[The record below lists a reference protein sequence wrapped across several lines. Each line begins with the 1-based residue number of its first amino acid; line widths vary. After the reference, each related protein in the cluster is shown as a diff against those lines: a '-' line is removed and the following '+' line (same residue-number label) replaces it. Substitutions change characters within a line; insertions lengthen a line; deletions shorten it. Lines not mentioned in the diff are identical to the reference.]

1 MRHCLSALTRSRH
14 TGSRTALSGLA
25 AVLALAVPMTNAAD
39 VRAIGAKG
47 AADLL
52 PQTELADVRELA
64 AKSTM
69 SDGLEPIAPVDASRI
84 NLARAFDQAPIAMS
98 GFSFL
103 GDLDDRERAVQCL
116 AEAAYFEA
124 GNDVAGQRAV
134 MQVVLNRVR
143 HPVYPATVCG
153 VVFEG
158 ASRRTGCQ
166 FTFTCDGSRDRRW
179 SDPGIA
185 RARKLA
191 QTALDGYVDK
201 SVGTA
206 THYHADYVV
215 PYWSASLSKIAVVG
229 RHLFYTF
236 PHRAGS
242 RAYFRTGGGL
252 DEPVIPGGIDKANET
267 DPRLA
272 VDLASGG
279 ATSAETMMDKVKAG
293 AADGAI
299 FQLVDLSMPSGR
311 WAVSALDACADRP
324 VCEVFAYT
332 NEDALKSDRQR
343 HPSERR
349 PALTLRKDSNAGIEQ
364 VRWNCFIAPRA
375 KPTECFSK

>member
-25 AVLALAVPMTNAAD
+25 AFLALAVPMTNAAD
-39 VRAIGAKG
+39 IRAIGAKG

-52 PQTELADVRELA
+52 PQNEFADVRKLA

-69 SDGLEPIAPVDASRI
+69 SDGLEPIAPLDASRI

-103 GDLDDRERAVQCL
+103 GDLTDRERAVQCL

-166 FTFTCDGSRDRRW
+166 FTFTCDGSRVRRW
-179 SDPGIA
+179 SEPGIA

-191 QTALDGYVDK
+191 QTAIDGYVDK

-215 PYWSASLSKIAVVG
+215 PYWSASLSKIAAVG

-242 RAYFRTGGGL
+242 RAYFRAGGGM
-252 DEPVIPGGIDKANET
+252 DEPVIPGGLEKADESG
-267 DPRLA
+267 PRLA
-272 VDLASGG
+272 VDLASDD
-279 ATSAETMMDKVKAG
+279 ATSADAIMNKVKAG
-293 AADGAI
+293 STDGAI
-299 FQLVDLSMPSGR
+299 FQLVDLSTPSGR
-311 WAVSALDACADRP
+311 WAVAALNACSDRP

-332 NEDALKSDRQR
+332 NEDALRSDFELE
-343 HPSERR
+343 PSQRR
-349 PALTLRKDSNAGIEQ
+349 PALTLRKDINAGIEQ
-364 VRWNCFIAPRA
+364 VRWNCLIAPRA
-375 KPTECFSK
+375 KPTECSSK